1 MGRTAQFAIC
11 ADPNTPNRTGG
22 ATTTNASLSCPSGT
36 PQYIIG
42 SGGPSQSNVLQ
53 VRTWGGSISA
63 KLRAGDHNF
72 RLLGEWNHTKTFN
85 LFVNPS
91 AGSYYFDSIADFRN
105 GNAQSFSYNNAGT
118 LNPNDAAANF
128 SYDTYTFGLQDDW
141 RVNKMLSVTAGL
153 RYDVYGTSSHPQLNP
168 NFLTRYGFPNT
179 YSIEGMGLLQP
190 RVGFTSPTPRLTVRG
205 GGGIFGGGSPD
216 VYIGNS
222 FSNTGVINTSITARV
237 TDGGVYQQRH
247 RCRCQCGNRFA
258 DPERAVVHGD
268 PHRGE
273 CGGSGCGWLAYVERQ
288 CHDHDQ
294 RDRSQPEDAQPVA
307 CDAVGGL
314 HRRSR
319 PARRWL
325 ALRGRPALLEGPQ
338 PGDHRRP
345 AFEGAY
351 RFADARWPPALP
363 ERPRRSELR

>member
-190 RVGFTSPTPRLTVRG
+190 RVGFTFTHAAP
-205 GGGIFGGGSPD
+205 
-216 VYIGNS
+216 
-222 FSNTGVINTSITARV
+222 
-237 TDGGVYQQRH
+237 
-247 RCRCQCGNRFA
+247 
-258 DPERAVVHGD
+258 
-268 PHRGE
+268 
-273 CGGSGCGWLAYVERQ
+273 
-288 CHDHDQ
+288 
-294 RDRSQPEDAQPVA
+294 DRS
-307 CDAVGGL
+307 
-314 HRRSR
+314 RRR
-319 PARRWL
+319 RYLRWRIAGRLYRQLVLEHWRYQYLDHGARY
-325 ALRGRPALLEGPQ
+325 
-338 PGDHRRP
+338 RR
-345 AFEGAY
+345 
-351 RFADARWPPALP
+351 
-363 ERPRRSELR
+363 RRVSA